1 VISPALTK
9 SWLFRGVGV
18 MTACLLATF
27 AFPLIAGITSGFLPK
42 SVSNLFFFL
51 SQFIFPYDMLV
62 VSGKFPLSQAFRSGT
77 ALALNIFNWGS
88 VSLLFAWYFQKTEK
102 LNLLFLWAAIMVFLV
117 AIAMQIM
124 FGILGLEILLE
135 GP

>member
-1 VISPALTK
+1 
-9 SWLFRGVGV
+9 
-18 MTACLLATF
+18 
-27 AFPLIAGITSGFLPK
+27 
-42 SVSNLFFFL
+42 
-51 SQFIFPYDMLV
+51 MLV
-62 VSGKFPLSQAFRSGT
+62 VSGRIPLSNAFQPGT

-88 VSLLFAWYFQKTEK
+88 VSVVFAWYFQKTEK
-102 LNLLFLWAAIMVFLV
+102 FNLLFLWAAITVFLV

>member
-1 VISPALTK
+1 MISPALTK

-18 MTACLLATF
+18 MTAWLLATS
-27 AFPLIAGITSGFLPK
+27 AFPLMAGFTSGFFPI

-51 SQFIFPYDMLV
+51 SQFIFPYEMLV
-62 VSGKFPLSQAFRSGT
+62 VTGSIPLSKAFQPGT
-77 ALALNIFNWGS
+77 ALALNILNWGS

-102 LNLLFLWAAIMVFLV
+102 LNLLFLWAAITVFLV
-117 AIAMQIM
+117 TIAIQIM
-124 FGILGLEILLE
+124 FEILGLEISLE

>member
-1 VISPALTK
+1 MISPALTK

-27 AFPLIAGITSGFLPK
+27 AFPLIAGIASGFLPT
-42 SVSNLFFFL
+42 SVSNLFSFL

-62 VSGKFPLSQAFRSGT
+62 MSGSFPLSKAFQPGT
-77 ALALNIFNWGS
+77 ALALNIFNWGT

-102 LNLLFLWAAIMVFLV
+102 RNLLFLWATITVFLV
-117 AIAMQIM
+117 TIAMQII